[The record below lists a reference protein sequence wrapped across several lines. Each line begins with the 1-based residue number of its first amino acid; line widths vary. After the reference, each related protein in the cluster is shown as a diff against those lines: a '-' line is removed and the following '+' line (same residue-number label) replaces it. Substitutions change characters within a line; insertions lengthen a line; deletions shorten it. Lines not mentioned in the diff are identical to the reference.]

1 MSKSENIVIRVHWM
15 NDVINFLNGQGVE
28 AWEFD
33 TGYVQVKDIEE
44 SELGKM
50 MSGRFW
56 YRIV

>member
-1 MSKSENIVIRVHWM
+1 MKKNIVIRVRWM
-15 NDVINFLNGQGVE
+15 DRVINFLNGQGVE

-33 TGYVQVKDIEE
+33 TGYVQVKGVSENELEE
-44 SELGKM
+44 L

>member
-1 MSKSENIVIRVHWM
+1 MEKIENIVIRVRWM
-15 NDVINFLNGQGVE
+15 NKVINFLNKQGVE

-33 TGYVQVKDIEE
+33 TGYVEVKGVSENELEE
-44 SELGKM
+44 L

>member
-1 MSKSENIVIRVHWM
+1 MDKSENIVIRVHWM
-15 NDVINFLNGQGVE
+15 GRVINFLNGQGVE

-33 TGYVQVKDIEE
+33 TGYVQVKGVSE
-44 SELGKM
+44 SELDKM

>member
-1 MSKSENIVIRVHWM
+1 MEKIENIVIRVRWM
-15 NDVINFLNGQGVE
+15 NKVINFLNHQGVE

-33 TGYVQVKDIEE
+33 TGYVQVKGVSENELEE
-44 SELGKM
+44 L